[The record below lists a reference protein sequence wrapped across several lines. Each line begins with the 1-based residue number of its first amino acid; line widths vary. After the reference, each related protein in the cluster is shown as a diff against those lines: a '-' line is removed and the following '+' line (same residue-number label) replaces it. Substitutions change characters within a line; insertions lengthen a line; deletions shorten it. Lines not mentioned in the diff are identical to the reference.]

1 MTSTLETAARII
13 ANRVPGPFREAGGL
27 PGERAAMRLD
37 AAARA
42 YLWNRNVRHMGARA
56 ALEAAAPVALRPH
69 TDRRARLWYGNRGGA
84 GAPFPRG
91 RDLLRWIENTEAA
104 GLRFVA
110 WADELASLRHTG
122 WYTND
127 DGDGDSLRGGVWQLP
142 GKGTRARLL
151 YGYAEFEGRG
161 EMNPGSAAL
170 VVSEIVETESCTA
183 WEGVRD
189 LPETRDAAQWADGLA
204 ERMAE
209 QERDY
214 RRAYDKGR
222 EAAEADGEAI
232 EARRELLPLLAELRA
247 ERKRARR
254 PWEGEAM
261 RPAIC
266 AALRSRVDSLLETIS
281 DKREARES
289 SWGDAWG
296 DSLEPWRAGFMDNA
310 ADGFRRAV
318 RLGYASRDDW
328 KGPPEANPMGALA

>member
-1 MTSTLETAARII
+1 MTTTLETARQII
-13 ANRVPGPFREAGGL
+13 ARRVPGPFREAGGL

-42 YLWNRNVRHMGARA
+42 YLWNRNVRRMGARA

-84 GAPFPRG
+84 GAPFRHG
-91 RDLLRWIENTEAA
+91 TDSLRWIESTEAA

-110 WADELASLRHTG
+110 WADDVKGANVRHTG
-122 WYTND
+122 WHCD
-127 DGDGDSLRGGVWQLP
+127 DEGRETLRGGVWQLP
-142 GKGTRARLL
+142 GKGGAARLL

-170 VVSEIVETESCTA
+170 CVSDVVSVPMADDWRGDLLGADETA
-183 WEGVRD
+183 
-189 LPETRDAAQWADGLA
+189 DAARYADGLA
-204 ERMAE
+204 ESTAE
-209 QERDY
+209 YRRDYDSAYQAGRRAAERDN
-214 RRAYDKGR
+214 
-222 EAAEADGEAI
+222 AAA

-254 PWEGEAM
+254 PREGEAM

-281 DKREARES
+281 AKRDSAWADVWSASREA
-289 SWGDAWG
+289 WA
-296 DSLEPWRAGFMDNA
+296 AGFMDESEG
-310 ADGFRRAV
+310 GFVRAV

-328 KGPPEANPMGALA
+328 RGAPEANPCGVVA